1 MRSDLR
7 LCLLSKFSTP
17 AEAQW
22 SQPGSMYVNKI
33 LPIQNT
39 FWPYGLQNMV
49 AHQLKNPQI
58 QISFH

>member
-1 MRSDLR
+1 MN
-7 LCLLSKFSTP
+7 
-17 AEAQW
+17 
-22 SQPGSMYVNKI
+22 VNKI

-39 FWPYGLQNMV
+39 FWLYGLQNMV